1 MTKILEGKRVVLG
14 VSGSIAAYKMANVA
28 SMLVKLGADVHVI
41 MTKNAENFITPIT
54 FETLTGNKC
63 MTDSFETHPDFSVAH
78 ISLGQTADVMLVAP
92 ASANIIA
99 KMANGIADDM
109 LSTTVV
115 AATCKIIVS
124 PAMNTKMYDNPIT
137 QDNLKK
143 LEHYGFE
150 LIEPD
155 SGVLA
160 CRDEG
165 RGKLPKEETLVNAI
179 LREAAFEKDL
189 EGKRILVSAGAT
201 MEAIDPVRFITNHS
215 SGKMGYAIAKMALLR
230 GADVTLVSANSTEVP
245 FDGIN
250 VIRVK
255 SAQEMFDE
263 IVKIHKDMDY
273 IIKAAAVSDY
283 TPKTVS
289 SVKIKKG
296 EGDSSIELKRTKD
309 ILDYLGHNRSDGQ
322 VVCGFAMETNDL
334 IANASKKLEK
344 KNADMIVANSL
355 SEKGAGFKND
365 TNKVTFLTKKGN
377 EELELMSKEEVAV
390 KLLDRLKM
398 IETER
403 KNEE

>member
-1 MTKILEGKRVVLG
+1 MIKILEGKRVVLG

-189 EGKRILVSAGAT
+189 EGKKILVSAGAT

-296 EGDSSIELKRTKD
+296 EGDSSIELKRTMD

-365 TNKVTFLTKKGN
+365 TNKVTFLTKMGN

>member
-189 EGKRILVSAGAT
+189 EGKKILVSAGAT